1 MSKRVNR
8 RFWEGM
14 NLDGKI
20 VKEVFRNMAKTEYF
34 ITFTDGTYKIFYIK

>member
-1 MSKRVNR
+1 MFKKANR

-14 NLDGKI
+14 KVDGKI

-34 ITFTDGTYKIFYIK
+34 ITFTDRSYQIFKY